1 MKGKKFI
8 KAGLSLA
15 LILTGIFGFSVNVKA
30 NENPMA

>member
-30 NENPMA
+30 NENIK